1 MKSNTV
7 QGELKFPL
15 DWHYR
20 IITDAKSDCVVD
32 DLKKVL
38 ALHGVNED
46 LKAGKESKNGNYR
59 TYSVKVIF
67 NSKDELRTL
76 SDALNAVKDVKFL
89 L

>member
-1 MKSNTV
+1 MKSDTV
-7 QGELKFPL
+7 QGELEFPL

-20 IITDAKSDCVVD
+20 IITDAKSDCVVA

-38 ALHGVNED
+38 ELHGVNAE
-46 LKAGKESKNGNYR
+46 LKPGKESKNGSYR
-59 TYSVKVIF
+59 TYGAKVIF